1 MRIRPLALILVSAS
15 VVAASPVFAQF
26 GGGGLVLSGS
36 EGVPTLAYR
45 LDFGGIARQRDRYR
59 LRIPAQ
65 TVAVAEIQINADEIF
80 DAIIDPKA
88 VRVEA
93 EGQPVPLRE
102 VFWSPEFRALEVAFQ
117 DPIPSGQRIEVILSN
132 VRNPNEGNIYRLRAN
147 LLGTEPNPIFRTVG
161 NWLVTIEPRRE
172 KSF

>member
-1 MRIRPLALILVSAS
+1 MLIRPLALILVSAS
-15 VVAASPVFAQF
+15 VLAAAPVLAQF

-36 EGVPTLAYR
+36 EGVPILVYR
-45 LDFGGIARQRDRYR
+45 LDFGGIARQRERYR

-65 TVAVAEIQINADEIF
+65 SVAVAEIQINADEVF
-80 DAIIDPKA
+80 DADVDPNA

-93 EGQPVPLRE
+93 EGQPVAIRE

-117 DPIPSGQRIEVILSN
+117 DPIPSGQRIVVFLSN
-132 VRNPNEGNIYRLRAN
+132 VRNPTEANIFRLRAN

-161 NWLVTIEPRRE
+161 NWMVTIEPRRE